1 MKELGITRRLDDL
14 GRIVIPREV
23 RRTLHLREGDAM
35 ELYIQNG
42 DIVLHKLQAGE
53 HLACVGSV
61 LSGLRKMGLRFK
73 LADSAGRNAEAV
85 DRDISDEEK
94 IAVMK
99 FMSSHGSLILIDEE
113 SKLVLFRIKEESYG
127 GLCLF
132 APCAD
137 EVEAANLLPA
147 GKLAVHL
154 LEAELNI

>member
-1 MKELGITRRLDDL
+1 MKAIGITRRLDDL

-35 ELYIQNG
+35 EMYLQDG
-42 DIVLHKLQAGE
+42 DIILHKLRAGE
-53 HLACVGSV
+53 HLECVAPI
-61 LSGLRKMGLRFK
+61 LSGLQKMGHRFK
-73 LADSAGRNAEAV
+73 LADSDGRNASSAA
-85 DRDISDEEK
+85 RDINDEEK
-94 IAVMK
+94 NAVME
-99 FMSSHGSLILIDEE
+99 FMSSHRAVFIDEE
-113 SKLVLFRIKEESYG
+113 HKLALFKIKDETYG

-137 EVEAANLLPA
+137 EDEAADLLPA

>member
-14 GRIVIPREV
+14 GRIVIPREI

-61 LSGLRKMGLRFK
+61 LSGLRKVGFRFK
-73 LADSAGRNAEAV
+73 LADSAGRNAEAA

-94 IAVMK
+94 NAVTE
-99 FMSSHGSLILIDEE
+99 FMSSHRAVFIDEGH
-113 SKLVLFRIKEESYG
+113 KLALFQIKDETYG
-127 GLCLF
+127 GLSLF

-137 EVEAANLLPA
+137 EAEAANLLPA

>member
-1 MKELGITRRLDDL
+1 MKAIGITRRLDDL

-35 ELYIQNG
+35 EMYLQDG
-42 DIVLHKLQAGE
+42 DIVLHKLRAGE
-53 HLACVGSV
+53 HLACVDPI
-61 LSGLRKMGLRFK
+61 LSGLRKMGYRFK

-85 DRDISDEEK
+85 ARDISDEEK
-94 IAVMK
+94 NAVME
-99 FMSSHGSLILIDEE
+99 FMSSHRAVFIDEE
-113 SKLVLFRIKEESYG
+113 HKLALFKIKDETYG

-137 EVEAANLLPA
+137 EDEAADLRPA